1 VMYSIA
7 SRAYYITTRPLYN
20 VLQPMHPLTR
30 YQWVQLPTYV
40 SPPGSQNFGLQ
51 RQTTVNAAKM
61 PVRAKIRATQRVL

>member
-1 VMYSIA
+1 MYSIA

-40 SPPGSQNFGLQ
+40 PPPGGVDVGFQ
-51 RQTTVNAAKM
+51 RQGTVNAAKM